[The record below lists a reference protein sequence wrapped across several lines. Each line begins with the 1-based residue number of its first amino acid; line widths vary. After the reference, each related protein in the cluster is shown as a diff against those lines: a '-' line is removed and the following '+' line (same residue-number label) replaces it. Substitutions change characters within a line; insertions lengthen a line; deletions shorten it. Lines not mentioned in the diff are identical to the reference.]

1 MRSLGGRATILSW
14 ILSQLE
20 AFEILHGAWD
30 FLRSIAFSDAFIFN
44 QLSDSQRIG
53 FLNKDV
59 SQNDLKFSEMRQWAI
74 PHSTAP
80 LFGRIRKRQIVN
92 MLPLYPKVH
101 PIVDFLRC
109 AENGIVQPK
118 LI

>member
-1 MRSLGGRATILSW
+1 MHSFSINCRILNALVFW
-14 ILSQLE
+14 
-20 AFEILHGAWD
+20 
-30 FLRSIAFSDAFIFN
+30 
-44 QLSDSQRIG
+44 
-53 FLNKDV
+53 NKDV

-74 PHSTAP
+74 PHSIAP

-92 MLPLYPKVH
+92 ILPLYPKVH